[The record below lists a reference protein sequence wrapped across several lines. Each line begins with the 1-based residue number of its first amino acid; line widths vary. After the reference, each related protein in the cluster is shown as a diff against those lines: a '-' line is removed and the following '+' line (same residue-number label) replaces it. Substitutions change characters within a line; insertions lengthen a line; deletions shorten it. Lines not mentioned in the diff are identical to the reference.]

1 MLKKYFDWTP
11 SDVAAWEKLRARG
24 QVRFVLWYG
33 VQLFGGLLFLFLGGA
48 VIILWLKDFLE
59 HQAGSFR
66 GLVLELLFVAA
77 ACLLGGLITALV
89 TWAVEEGI
97 YRKIVAGNRP

>member
-1 MLKKYFDWTP
+1 
-11 SDVAAWEKLRARG
+11 
-24 QVRFVLWYG
+24 
-33 VQLFGGLLFLFLGGA
+33 
-48 VIILWLKDFLE
+48 LKDFLE
-59 HQAGSFR
+59 HQAGSFP

-89 TWAVEEGI
+89 TWAVEERI